1 MWMLLSL
8 FMMISLNFKNIFAQN
23 LCLKI
28 CNIIYI
34 NIYEIRETV
43 CEGRSIFVLEEAY

>member
-1 MWMLLSL
+1 MLFFCL
-8 FMMISLNFKNIFAQN
+8 FMMISLNFKDIFAQN

-34 NIYEIRETV
+34 NIYKIRETV
-43 CEGRSIFVLEEAY
+43 L

>member
-1 MWMLLSL
+1 MLTFFCL
-8 FMMISLNFKNIFAQN
+8 FMMISLNFKDIFAQN

-34 NIYEIRETV
+34 NIYKIRETV
-43 CEGRSIFVLEEAY
+43 CARAGVFLY